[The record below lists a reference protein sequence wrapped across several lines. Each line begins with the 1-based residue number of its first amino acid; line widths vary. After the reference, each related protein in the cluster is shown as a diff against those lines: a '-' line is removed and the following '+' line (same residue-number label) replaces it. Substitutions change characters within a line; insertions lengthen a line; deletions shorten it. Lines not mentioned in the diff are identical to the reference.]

1 MEWKE
6 WIGKRIF
13 VKLNGGGIYSGEV
26 IDIDED
32 LKPLIFITIIDKF
45 GERVQFVNSE
55 ILKIK
60 EEA

>member
-6 WIGKRIF
+6 WMGKKIF
-13 VKLNGGGIYSGEV
+13 VKLQGGGIYSGEV

-55 ILKIK
+55 ILKLK

>member
-6 WIGKRIF
+6 WMGKKIF
-13 VKLNGGGIYSGEV
+13 VKLSGGGVYSGEV
-26 IDIDED
+26 IDIDLD
-32 LKPLIFITIIDKF
+32 LKPLVFITIIDKY

-55 ILKIK
+55 ILKLV